1 MRRIPLV
8 LLLPAAL
15 GVMTAAAQETT
26 TAPDPT
32 PIPPAATEPTH
43 TSTPT
48 STPTSMATP
57 TPTLMPTSTP
67 TPLPTSTPTSTSTPT
82 PTPSPTSTPTRAAT
96 PTPRPAATATPS
108 PRPHQEPFDVAYYYR
123 IRWGFEAEFE
133 RLYYKNHFPILMAQK
148 KAGRIRDVRV
158 YRPVFHGDGRADWT
172 FLVVIRWSGWNEL
185 GLPSQEEA
193 TARELFRDFE
203 TWRRE
208 EQRRFELVEAHWDVG
223 LKPVDP
229 PQ

>member
-8 LLLPAAL
+8 LLLLAAL
-15 GVMTAAAQETT
+15 GVMPAAAQETT
-26 TAPDPT
+26 TDPDPT
-32 PIPPAATEPTH
+32 PTPAAAATADPGQTPPTAVPTSTPTSQP

-48 STPTSMATP
+48 STPTPTATP
-57 TPTLMPTSTP
+57 
-67 TPLPTSTPTSTSTPT
+67 
-82 PTPSPTSTPTRAAT
+82 T

-108 PRPHQEPFDVAYYYR
+108 PRPHQEPFEVAYYYR
-123 IRWGFEAEFE
+123 IRWGFQAEFE

-172 FLVVIRWSGWNEL
+172 FLVVIRWAGWNEL